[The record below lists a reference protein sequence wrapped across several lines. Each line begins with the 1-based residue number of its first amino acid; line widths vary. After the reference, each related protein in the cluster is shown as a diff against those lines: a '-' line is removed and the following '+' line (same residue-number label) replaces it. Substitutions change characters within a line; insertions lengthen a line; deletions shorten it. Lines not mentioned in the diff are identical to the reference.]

1 MNIPEPTMTE
11 AAFKKLDA
19 RRKKLKAE
27 LAELNK
33 KLKPEDDRRELLAY
47 KRYRDR
53 GCRMGA
59 HVTYSDG
66 KCNNCGTP
74 DDGFDI

>member
-19 RRKKLKAE
+19 RRKKLKDE

-47 KRYRDR
+47 KRGRDR

-59 HVTYSDG
+59 HLIYSGG